1 MGVQKEDVE
10 KFLNGNPAFAKQ
22 YFAKNMSAASISKA
36 SGLPEK
42 LIDFSQFQELSQVN
56 ISLFHYLFITV
67 KTKENQSRLLTTPC
81 HELPHISLSM
91 YNVTSG
97 KLLYLL

>member
-22 YFAKNMSAASISKA
+22 YFAKKMSPASISKA

-42 LIDFSQFQELSQVN
+42 QIDFSQLQELSQVN
-56 ISLFHYLFITV
+56 DIISLLVSDAERRRCCRGYLTYLNKPV
-67 KTKENQSRLLTTPC
+67 NNQHDLW
-81 HELPHISLSM
+81 
-91 YNVTSG
+91 
-97 KLLYLL
+97 